1 MNKPQIMKKNKKI
14 LFLVNYL
21 SFFLSHRLP
30 IAEALLAKGFEVFI
44 GYGELRG
51 ADPKLLEQRGFKVD
65 FIPMQPGSFNLLNDL
80 KTIYYIWG
88 FFKRVK
94 PDIVH
99 LVTIKPYLYGGI
111 ISRLCGVRGLITAV
125 SGLGTLF
132 INKDLKSKLI
142 RLLLYPIYKLA
153 FNHLN
158 QKVIV
163 QNKDDLKTLV
173 NWGVLN
179 PSKVK
184 LLKGSGVKL
193 ENFINLNEPGGTPTV
208 CFAARLL
215 RDKGVYEYVSAVK
228 LLKERGIEAQF
239 LLAGDLDI
247 NNPTGLKL
255 DDLNKLKDEGY
266 VKIIGFQKDIA
277 TLYAKSHIICLP
289 SYREGFPKSLIEA
302 AAAGRAVVTTDVPGC
317 RDAIIPNKTGLL
329 VPIKDS
335 KKLADALQWLIE
347 NPKERIAMGKAG
359 RKFAEKEFPIEKI
372 ILNHLD
378 IYQDL
383 LSNSFRST

>member
-1 MNKPQIMKKNKKI
+1 MKKNKKVLI
-14 LFLVNYL
+14 LVNYL
-21 SFFLSHRLP
+21 SFFISHRLP

-65 FIPMQPGSFNLLNDL
+65 FIPMQPGGLNLLKDL
-80 KTIYYIWG
+80 KTLYYIWV
-88 FFKRVK
+88 FFKRVE

-99 LVTIKPYLYGGI
+99 LITIKPYLYGGI

-132 INKDLKSKLI
+132 VNKDLKSKLI

-163 QNKDDLKTLV
+163 QNKDDLKVLV

-193 ENFINLNEPGGTPTV
+193 ENFINLDEPSGTPVV

-215 RDKGVYEYVSAVK
+215 RDKGVYEYVSAVR
-228 LLKERGIEAQF
+228 LLKERGIKAEF

-255 DDLNKLKDEGY
+255 KDLNKIRDEGY
-266 VKIIGFQKDIA
+266 VKIIGYQKDIA

-335 KKLADALQWLIE
+335 QKLADALQWLIE
-347 NPKERIAMGKAG
+347 NSKERIAMGKAG
-359 RKFAEKEFPIEKI
+359 RNFAEKEFKIEKI

-378 IYQDL
+378 IYQDI
-383 LSNSFRST
+383 LSNSLRSS

>member
-1 MNKPQIMKKNKKI
+1 
-14 LFLVNYL
+14 
-21 SFFLSHRLP
+21 
-30 IAEALLAKGFEVFI
+30 
-44 GYGELRG
+44 
-51 ADPKLLEQRGFKVD
+51 
-65 FIPMQPGSFNLLNDL
+65 MQPGGFNLLNDF
-80 KTIYYIWG
+80 KTFYYIWG

-111 ISRLCGVRGLITAV
+111 ISRLCGVQGLITAV

-132 INKDLKSKLI
+132 VNKDLKSKLI

-158 QKVIV
+158 QKIIV
-163 QNKDDLKTLV
+163 QNKDDLKVLV

-179 PSKVK
+179 LSKVK

-193 ENFINLNEPGGTPTV
+193 ENFINLDEPSGTPVV

-215 RDKGVYEYVSAVK
+215 RDKGVYEYVSAVR
-228 LLKERGIEAQF
+228 LLKERSIKAEF

-255 DDLNKLKDEGY
+255 KDLNKIRDEGY
-266 VKIIGFQKDIA
+266 VKIIGYQKDIA

-335 KKLADALQWLIE
+335 QKLADALQWLIE
-347 NPKERIAMGKAG
+347 NSKERIAMGKAG
-359 RKFAEKEFPIEKI
+359 RNFAEKEFKIEKI

-383 LSNSFRST
+383 LSNSLRSS

>member
-1 MNKPQIMKKNKKI
+1 MKKNKKVLI
-14 LFLVNYL
+14 LVNYL
-21 SFFLSHRLP
+21 SFFISHRLP

-51 ADPKLLEQRGFKVD
+51 ADPKILEQRGFKVY
-65 FIPMQPGSFNLLNDL
+65 FIPMQPGGFNLLNDF
-80 KTIYYIWG
+80 KTFYYIWS

-111 ISRLCGVRGLITAV
+111 ISRLCGVQGLITAV

-132 INKDLKSKLI
+132 VNKDLKSKLI

-158 QKVIV
+158 QKIIV
-163 QNKDDLKTLV
+163 QNKDDLKVLV

-179 PSKVK
+179 LSKVK

-193 ENFINLNEPGGTPTV
+193 ENFINLDEPSGTPVV

-215 RDKGVYEYVSAVK
+215 RDKGVYEYVSAVR
-228 LLKERGIEAQF
+228 LLKERGIKAEF

-255 DDLNKLKDEGY
+255 KDLNKIRDEGY
-266 VKIIGFQKDIA
+266 VKIIGYQKDIA

-335 KKLADALQWLIE
+335 QKLADALQWLIE
-347 NPKERIAMGKAG
+347 NSKERIAMGKAG
-359 RKFAEKEFPIEKI
+359 RNFAEKEFKIEKI

-378 IYQDL
+378 IYQDI
-383 LSNSFRST
+383 LSNSLRSS

>member
-1 MNKPQIMKKNKKI
+1 MKNNKKI
-14 LFLVNYL
+14 LIFVNYL
-21 SFFLSHRLP
+21 SFFVSHRLP

-51 ADPKLLEQRGFKVD
+51 ADPKLLEQRGFKVN
-65 FIPMQPGSFNLLNDL
+65 FIPMQPGGFNLLKDL
-80 KTIYYIWG
+80 KTVYCIWV

-111 ISRLCGVRGLITAV
+111 ISRLCSVQGLITAV

-132 INKDLKSKLI
+132 VNKDLKSKLI

-163 QNKDDLKTLV
+163 QNKDDLKVLV

-193 ENFINLNEPGGTPTV
+193 ENFTNLDEPGGTPTV

-215 RDKGVYEYVSAVK
+215 RDKGVYEYVSAVR
-228 LLKERGIEAQF
+228 LLKERGIKAQF

-266 VKIIGFQKDIA
+266 VKIIGYQKDIV

-302 AAAGRAVVTTDVPGC
+302 AAASRAVVTTDVPGC

-329 VPIKDS
+329 VPVKDPQ
-335 KKLADALQWLIE
+335 KLADALQWLIE

-383 LSNSFRST
+383 ISNSLRST

>member
-1 MNKPQIMKKNKKI
+1 MKKNKKI
-14 LFLVNYL
+14 LILVNYL
-21 SFFLSHRLP
+21 SFFVSHRLP

-65 FIPMQPGSFNLLNDL
+65 FIPMQPGGLNLLKDL
-80 KTIYYIWG
+80 KTLYYIWV
-88 FFKRVK
+88 FFKRVE

-99 LVTIKPYLYGGI
+99 LITIKPYLYGGI
-111 ISRLCGVRGLITAV
+111 ISRLCGVQGLITAV

-132 INKDLKSKLI
+132 VNKDLKSKLI

-158 QKVIV
+158 QKIIV
-163 QNKDDLKTLV
+163 QNKDDLKVLV

-179 PSKVK
+179 LSKVK

-193 ENFINLNEPGGTPTV
+193 ENFTNLDEPGGTPVV

-215 RDKGVYEYVSAVK
+215 RDKGVYEYVSAVR
-228 LLKERGIEAQF
+228 LLKERGIKAEF

-255 DDLNKLKDEGY
+255 KDLNKIRDEGY
-266 VKIIGFQKDIA
+266 VKIIGYQKDIA

-335 KKLADALQWLIE
+335 QKLADALQWLIE
-347 NPKERIAMGKAG
+347 NSKERIAMGKAG
-359 RKFAEKEFPIEKI
+359 RNFAEKEFKIEKI

-378 IYQDL
+378 IYQDI
-383 LSNSFRST
+383 LSNSLRSS

>member
-1 MNKPQIMKKNKKI
+1 MKKDKKI
-14 LFLVNYL
+14 LILVNYL

-51 ADPKLLEQRGFKVD
+51 ADPKLLEQRGFKVNC
-65 FIPMQPGSFNLLNDL
+65 IPMQPGSFNLLKDL
-80 KTIYYIWG
+80 KTIYCIWV
-88 FFKRVK
+88 FFNKVK
-94 PDIVH
+94 PDIAH
-99 LVTIKPYLYGGI
+99 LITIKPYLYGGI

-132 INKDLKSKLI
+132 VNKDLKSKLI
-142 RLLLYPIYKLA
+142 RLLLYPIYKFA

-163 QNKDDLKTLV
+163 QNKDDLKVLV

-179 PSKVK
+179 LSKVK

-193 ENFINLNEPGGTPTV
+193 ENFTNLDEPGGTPTV

-215 RDKGVYEYVSAVK
+215 RDKGVYEYVSAVR
-228 LLKERGIEAQF
+228 LLKERGIKAQF

-266 VKIIGFQKDIA
+266 VEIIGYQKNIP

-329 VPIKDS
+329 VPAKDS
-335 KKLADALQWLIE
+335 QKLADALQWLIE

-383 LSNSFRST
+383 LSNSLRSS

>member
-1 MNKPQIMKKNKKI
+1 VQ
-14 LFLVNYL
+14 
-21 SFFLSHRLP
+21 
-30 IAEALLAKGFEVFI
+30 
-44 GYGELRG
+44 
-51 ADPKLLEQRGFKVD
+51 
-65 FIPMQPGSFNLLNDL
+65 
-80 KTIYYIWG
+80 
-88 FFKRVK
+88 
-94 PDIVH
+94 
-99 LVTIKPYLYGGI
+99 
-111 ISRLCGVRGLITAV
+111 GLITAV

-132 INKDLKSKLI
+132 VNKDLKSKLI

-158 QKVIV
+158 QKIIV
-163 QNKDDLKTLV
+163 QNKDDLKVLV

-179 PSKVK
+179 LSKVK

-193 ENFINLNEPGGTPTV
+193 ENFINLDEPSGTPVV

-215 RDKGVYEYVSAVK
+215 RDKGVYEYVSAVR
-228 LLKERGIEAQF
+228 LLKERGIKAEF

-255 DDLNKLKDEGY
+255 KDLNKIRDEGY
-266 VKIIGFQKDIA
+266 VKIIGYQKDIA

-335 KKLADALQWLIE
+335 QKLADALQWLIE
-347 NPKERIAMGKAG
+347 NSKERIAMGKAG
-359 RKFAEKEFPIEKI
+359 RNFAEKEFKIEKI

-378 IYQDL
+378 IYQDI
-383 LSNSFRST
+383 LSNSLRSS

>member
-1 MNKPQIMKKNKKI
+1 MKKDKKI
-14 LFLVNYL
+14 LILVNYL

-65 FIPMQPGSFNLLNDL
+65 FIPMQLGGFNLLRDL
-80 KTIYYIWG
+80 KTLYYIWG

-163 QNKDDLKTLV
+163 QNKDDLKILV

-266 VKIIGFQKDIA
+266 VEIIGFQKDIA

-347 NPKERIAMGKAG
+347 NPKERIAMGRAG